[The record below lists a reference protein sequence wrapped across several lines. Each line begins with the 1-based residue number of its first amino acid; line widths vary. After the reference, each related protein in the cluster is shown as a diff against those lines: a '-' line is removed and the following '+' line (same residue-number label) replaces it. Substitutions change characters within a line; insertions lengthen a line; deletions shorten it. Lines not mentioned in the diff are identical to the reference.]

1 MAEPRFLLL
10 RYRAIGDCVMAA
22 WAATAIRHR
31 HPDAFLCW
39 AVETVCA
46 PVVDNVRL
54 TSQRFEIPQEK
65 WKRNRWSPQTW
76 RDQLAKASRLR
87 GVKFDYGVDL
97 QGHLKTAM
105 MLRLARPKRRLSA
118 AATDAVS
125 AKLNPVLPGRPD
137 DLHTV
142 EWNHRVISAF
152 GDFEI
157 PERPIMPEHGWQ
169 RDPRLATISVGAG
182 HPTKVYPLERWI
194 EVGHRLREAGYRVVF
209 VGGPK
214 DPSPEVEDMESWV
227 GKRSL
232 AESIGDI
239 AASGIHLA
247 GDTGSG
253 HIAAAVG
260 TPVVSVFGP
269 MPAARYRPYTRL
281 GTVLERNGD
290 PAQVSVDEIV
300 AAAMAYSD
308 FR

>member
-1 MAEPRFLLL
+1 MAEPKFLLM

-22 WAATAIRHR
+22 WAATSIRQR
-31 HPDAFLCW
+31 YPDAFLCW

-46 PVVDNVRL
+46 PVVDNNRL
-54 TSQRFEIPQEK
+54 VSQRFEIPQDK
-65 WKRNRWSPQTW
+65 WKRKRWSPQTW
-76 RDQLAKASRLR
+76 RDQIAKASRLR
-87 GVKFDYGVDL
+87 QMKFDYGADL
-97 QGHLKTAM
+97 QGHLKTAL
-105 MLRLARPKRRLSA
+105 MLRIAKPKVRISA
-118 AATDAVS
+118 AATDEIS
-125 AKLNPVLPGRPD
+125 RRLNPILEGRPD

-142 EWNHRVISAF
+142 EWNHRVISTF
-152 GDFEI
+152 GEFQI
-157 PERPIMPEHGWQ
+157 PEVPIMPDHGRE

-182 HPTKVYPLERWI
+182 HPTKIYPIDRWI
-194 EVGHRLREAGYRVVF
+194 EVGTKLREAGYRVAF

-214 DPSPEVEDMESWV
+214 DPSPEVEGMESWV

-232 AESIGDI
+232 VESIGDI

-269 MPAARYRPYTRL
+269 MPAPLYRPYTKQ

-290 PAQVSVDEIV
+290 PSQISVDEIV
-300 AAAMAYSD
+300 SAALAYCD